1 MGDAKNISAR
11 FEDLLL
17 TITRH
22 ESLWRARVGESD
34 DPTSALS
41 DGTDYVSPERA
52 KRGAVTIAHELFG
65 TNVPEEELEWQAT
78 EESSDAE
85 GVTT

>member
-1 MGDAKNISAR
+1 MADAKTISAR
-11 FEDLLL
+11 FADLLL

-22 ESLWRARVGESD
+22 ESLWRATVEEND

-52 KRGAVTIAHELFG
+52 KRGAVTIAQELFG
-65 TNVPEEELEWQAT
+65 TNVSEEELEWQAT
-78 EESSDAE
+78 EESDDAK

>member
-1 MGDAKNISAR
+1 MRDANSIWSR

-22 ESLWRARVGESD
+22 EGLWRARVEDND

-52 KRGAVTIAHELFG
+52 KRGAVAIAQELFG
-65 TNVPEEELEWQAT
+65 TNVPQEELEWQTIDQSDDSESVAT
-78 EESSDAE
+78 
-85 GVTT
+85 